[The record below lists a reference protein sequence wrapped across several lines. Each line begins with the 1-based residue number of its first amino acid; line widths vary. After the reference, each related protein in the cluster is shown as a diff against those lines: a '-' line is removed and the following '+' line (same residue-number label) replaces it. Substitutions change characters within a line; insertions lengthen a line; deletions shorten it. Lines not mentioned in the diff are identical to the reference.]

1 VSNVNA
7 YMCVQPNLPL
17 DEGLFGMKEFHNK
30 TWMCIVR
37 CNSVIVLDSF
47 REGNRQISEFRHT
60 PALMAG
66 TEEMQVQSLGQ
77 FVLVAVLVLY
87 ASPLV
92 KQFGWNGGSAS
103 PLILKLI
110 GLHRTNTKKTYLLGP
125 CLCVAM
131 GGIQIS

>member
-1 VSNVNA
+1 
-7 YMCVQPNLPL
+7 MCVQPNLPL
-17 DEGLFGMKEFHNK
+17 DEGLFGTKEFHNK

-47 REGNRQISEFRHT
+47 REGNHQISEFRHT
-60 PALMAG
+60 PALMVG